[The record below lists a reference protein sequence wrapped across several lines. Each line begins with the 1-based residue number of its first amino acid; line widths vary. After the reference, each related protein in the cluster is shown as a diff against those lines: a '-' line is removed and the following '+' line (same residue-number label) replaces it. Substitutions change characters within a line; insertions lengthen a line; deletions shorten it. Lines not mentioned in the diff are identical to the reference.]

1 MPRLRKAR
9 LREGQQLAQAGSDGL
24 SWKQCR
30 HLSKCF
36 NLLLDYPTVS
46 LPPLLPFPGK
56 PSLPE
61 AFFPSYRLIFDIA
74 IWVTT
79 VPKNPYK
86 NPPAK
91 NVSRSTK
98 GVKIYTWELN
108 PVHTVKLTGSNLSNP
123 FQTTD

>member
-1 MPRLRKAR
+1 MPRLRKTR

-30 HLSKCF
+30 HSPKCF

-56 PSLPE
+56 PKVSQGR
-61 AFFPSYRLIFDIA
+61 FPLGRFLQDCFWHCYMGDSC
-74 IWVTT
+74 TK
-79 VPKNPYK
+79 KNPYK
-86 NPPAK
+86 NRSAK

-98 GVKIYTWELN
+98 GGQKTYSLGAKSSPQSEVNRKQ
-108 PVHTVKLTGSNLSNP
+108 S
-123 FQTTD
+123 F